1 MIIRSQANSPCLTHV
16 LPHAPSQ
23 MQCSPLLHSVSAE
36 HAFPHLKLYR
46 LMESTSA
53 GWHASGNVWTVLQIE
68 QLRWSCYKI
77 TVTMSAIYS
86 SKQV

>member
-1 MIIRSQANSPCLTHV
+1 MTVRSQANSPFLTHV

-23 MQCSPLLHSVSAE
+23 MQCSISLHSVSAE

-46 LMESTSA
+46 LMDSTSA
-53 GWHASGNVWTVLQIE
+53 GWHASGNVWTVLQIDL
-68 QLRWSCYKI
+68 LRRSCYKI
-77 TVTMSAIYS
+77 AVTMSGIRS